1 MGRSDE
7 IINGYFEWLCGLIC
21 GYRYSKQISYD
32 KLLMRLH
39 RIEFTYVIPMDKDRA
54 MDGINLRWR
63 YAWEHGF
70 NRVPAC
76 LDGPCS
82 VLEMMVSLSLYC
94 EENIMDDPNIGNRTG
109 QWFWEMIV
117 NLGLG
122 AMTDSRFNKKFVD
135 ETINKFLNRDY
146 DPDGK
151 GGLFTIRDC
160 DRDVRDLD
168 IQHQLC
174 RYLNSIT

>member
-1 MGRSDE
+1 
-7 IINGYFEWLCGLIC
+7 
-21 GYRYSKQISYD
+21 
-32 KLLMRLH
+32 
-39 RIEFTYVIPMDKDRA
+39 
-54 MDGINLRWR
+54 
-63 YAWEHGF
+63 
-70 NRVPAC
+70 
-76 LDGPCS
+76 
-82 VLEMMVSLSLYC
+82 
-94 EENIMDDPNIGNRTG
+94 MDDPNIGNRTG